1 MKPEI
6 LQRLLAAGSGR
17 AALALVTRLSDG
29 RQALVDRQ
37 VLCGDLSL
45 GADRLAAVAH
55 SGRGGRSGA
64 LPQDED
70 LFVRVYAR
78 PPPLLVV
85 GAVDVGFALAP
96 HASLAGVLASVV
108 RSRPA

>member
-17 AALALVTRLSDG
+17 SALALVTRLSDG

-45 GADRLAAVAH
+45 GADQLAAVAH
-55 SGRGGRSGA
+55 S
-64 LPQDED
+64 
-70 LFVRVYAR
+70 VRVATPR
-78 PPPLLVV
+78 SSIGTACNAEP
-85 GAVDVGFALAP
+85 AL
-96 HASLAGVLASVV
+96 VLAREFAASSTSSGWI
-108 RSRPA
+108 RSKTEVPRMAAGS